1 MHNMAGCLMEN
12 GQLEEALPLLE
23 RSLSVMR
30 EHLPGDH
37 VHLASGE
44 IICIL
49 LYQRD
54 CMTVN
59 NVGVKEL
66 IAN

>member
-1 MHNMAGCLMEN
+1 MQSMAWCLMEN

-23 RSLSVMR
+23 RSLSITR

-37 VHLASGE
+37 VDLAKGE

-59 NVGVKEL
+59 NGRS
-66 IAN
+66 

>member
-1 MHNMAGCLMEN
+1 MQNMAWCLMDN
-12 GQLEEALPLLE
+12 GQVEEALPLLE
-23 RSLSVMR
+23 RSLSIMR

-37 VHLASGE
+37 VDLAMGE
-44 IICIL
+44 LLCIL

-59 NVGVKEL
+59 DGRRS
-66 IAN
+66 

>member
-1 MHNMAGCLMEN
+1 MEN

-37 VHLASGE
+37 VELAKGE
-44 IICIL
+44 MICIL
-49 LYQRD
+49 LYQSD

-59 NVGVKEL
+59 NGRS
-66 IAN
+66 

>member
-1 MHNMAGCLMEN
+1 MQNMAKCLMDN
-12 GQLEEALPLLE
+12 GQPEEALPLLE

-37 VHLASGE
+37 VDLARGE

-59 NVGVKEL
+59 NGRS
-66 IAN
+66 